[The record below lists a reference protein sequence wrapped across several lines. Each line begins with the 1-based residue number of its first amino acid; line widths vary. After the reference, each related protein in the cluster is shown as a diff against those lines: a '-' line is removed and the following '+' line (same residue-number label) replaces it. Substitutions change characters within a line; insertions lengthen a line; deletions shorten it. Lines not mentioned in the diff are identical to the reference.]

1 MEENM
6 ATDWGKRSLREIG
19 NWLPHVYSQPKRNP
33 IGECDHFNNPD
44 KEERPPW
51 MDNVDFVIQIGK
63 HFFYRTKPELR

>member
-33 IGECDHFNNPD
+33 IGERDHFHNPTTEPNPSWLANVGER
-44 KEERPPW
+44 KELG
-51 MDNVDFVIQIGK
+51 NHV
-63 HFFYRTKPELR
+63 FYRTKPELR